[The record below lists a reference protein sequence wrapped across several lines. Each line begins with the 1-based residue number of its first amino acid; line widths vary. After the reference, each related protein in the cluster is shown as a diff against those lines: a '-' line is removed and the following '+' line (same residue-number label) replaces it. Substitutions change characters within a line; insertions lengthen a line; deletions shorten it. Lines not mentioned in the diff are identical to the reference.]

1 MGRVGERVLEWA
13 RGAVAR
19 DLDLRRSGRD
29 LGGISIWARFD
40 LCGVTSSSW
49 AWMPGMMMTGMHPW
63 MTGSSMWPHPLP
75 GSTAQK
81 VDRCS
86 TCSGG
91 GGRAGGGACSGV
103 CVEYWGVTRGVTRGV
118 T

>member
-19 DLDLRRSGRD
+19 DLHLRRSGRD
-29 LGGISIWARFD
+29 LGELWARFD

-49 AWMPGMMMTGMHPW
+49 AWMPGMMTTGMHPW
-63 MTGSSMWPHPLP
+63 MTGSSMWPQPLP

-91 GGRAGGGACSGV
+91 EGALGGGCARV
-103 CVEYWGVTRGVTRGV
+103 CVWSTGA
-118 T
+118 